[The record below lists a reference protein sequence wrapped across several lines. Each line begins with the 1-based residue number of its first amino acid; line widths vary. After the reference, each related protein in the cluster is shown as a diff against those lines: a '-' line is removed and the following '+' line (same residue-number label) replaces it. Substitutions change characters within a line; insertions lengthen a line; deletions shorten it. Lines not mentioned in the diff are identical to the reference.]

1 MPLFDNCLIY
11 GAEPQELNISIAE
24 FADMQKGELSQ
35 SGFSKDN
42 GGFLCCNDGIS
53 SLKMYDFFWLQL
65 RPVLQKFELMLE
77 LINYEYTM

>member
-1 MPLFDNCLIY
+1 MPLFDNCLIH

-42 GGFLCCNDGIS
+42 GGFLCCNEGIF
-53 SLKMYDFFWLQL
+53 SLKMYDFFFGLQL
-65 RPVLQKFELMLE
+65 KPVLQKFEL
-77 LINYEYTM
+77 IYVTAF